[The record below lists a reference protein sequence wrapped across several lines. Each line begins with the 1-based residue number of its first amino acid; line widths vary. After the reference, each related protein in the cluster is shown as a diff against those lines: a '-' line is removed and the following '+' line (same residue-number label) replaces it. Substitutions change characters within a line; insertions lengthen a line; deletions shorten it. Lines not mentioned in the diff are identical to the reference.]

1 MKIIITW
8 LLFIGVIAVN
18 ALANILPING
28 YNTGQI
34 SAFYPNAFVPAGFTF
49 SIWGV
54 IYLLLLSYTI
64 GFTFYSFKPQQH
76 PKAFKFIERVN
87 TYFLL
92 TCVFNM
98 SWIVAWHYLQ
108 IELSVL
114 IMLLFLSTLIQLF
127 LKTKSMANDL
137 TLIQRFILQT
147 PFIVYLG
154 WISVATIANITALLV
169 AYKWTAL
176 SIAPVYWS
184 AAMILIATPDTTWST
199 PNETVATACKRAPT
213 APKIIAANN
222 PIQGPCWE
230 PINPP
235 AHAPKIIIPS
245 RPILTTPA
253 RSENNPPSPAKII
266 GTESNNAADTVPT
279 LVNSVA
285 PVINRIID
293 ISNKR

>member
-8 LLFIGVIAVN
+8 ILFVGVIAVN

-64 GFTFYSFKPQQH
+64 GFTYYSFKRQQH
-76 PKAFKFIERVN
+76 PKAFLFIERIN

-98 SWIVAWHYLQ
+98 AWIVAWHYLQ

-127 LKTKSMANDL
+127 LKSKIMAHDL
-137 TLIQRFILQT
+137 NRTQRIILQT

-176 SIAPVYWS
+176 NIAPAYWS
-184 AAMILIATPDTTWST
+184 ATMILIAIVLAVLMLRKFKVV
-199 PNETVATACKRAPT
+199 EFALVVAWALWGIYNA
-213 APKIIAANN
+213 
-222 PIQGPCWE
+222 QGP
-230 PINPP
+230 
-235 AHAPKIIIPS
+235 AA
-245 RPILTTPA
+245 PILAKLTAVGIGVLITA
-253 RSENNPPSPAKII
+253 AFFTLIQKPSK
-266 GTESNNAADTVPT
+266 
-279 LVNSVA
+279 
-285 PVINRIID
+285 
-293 ISNKR
+293 NKMA

>member
-8 LLFIGVIAVN
+8 LLFVGVIAVN

-54 IYLLLLSYTI
+54 IYLLLLSYSI
-64 GFTFYSFKPQQH
+64 GFTYYTLKQEQY
-76 PKAFKFIERVN
+76 PKAFAFIERIN
-87 TYFLL
+87 IYFLL

-114 IMLLFLSTLIQLF
+114 IMLLFLITLIQLF
-127 LKTKSMANDL
+127 LKTITMARDL
-137 TLIQRFILQT
+137 TLTQRFILQT

-154 WISVATIANITALLV
+154 WISVATIANTTALLV

-176 SIAPVYWS
+176 CIAPVYWS
-184 AAMILIATPDTTWST
+184 AAMILIAIILAVFMLLKFKAVPFALV
-199 PNETVATACKRAPT
+199 VAWALWGIYHAQGL
-213 APKIIAANN
+213 AA
-222 PIQGPCWE
+222 
-230 PINPP
+230 
-235 AHAPKIIIPS
+235 
-245 RPILTTPA
+245 PILATLTSGGLGLLIVA
-253 RSENNPPSPAKII
+253 SLFTFINYNLKTKI
-266 GTESNNAADTVPT
+266 T
-279 LVNSVA
+279 
-285 PVINRIID
+285 
-293 ISNKR
+293 

>member
-8 LLFIGVIAVN
+8 VFFLGVIAVN

-64 GFTFYSFKPQQH
+64 GFTYYTLKQEQY
-76 PKAFKFIERVN
+76 PKAFALIERIN
-87 TYFLL
+87 IYFLL

-98 SWIVAWHYLQ
+98 SWILAWHYLQ
-108 IELSVL
+108 IELSLV

-127 LKTKSMANDL
+127 LKSNTIARDL
-137 TLIQRFILQT
+137 SLTQRFILQT

-154 WISVATIANITALLV
+154 WISVATIANSTAMLV

-176 SIAPVYWS
+176 NIAPVYWS
-184 AAMILIATPDTTWST
+184 ALMILIAIVLAVWMLIKFKAVPFALV
-199 PNETVATACKRAPT
+199 VAWAFWGIYHA
-213 APKIIAANN
+213 
-222 PIQGPCWE
+222 QGP
-230 PINPP
+230 
-235 AHAPKIIIPS
+235 AA
-245 RPILTTPA
+245 PILANLTA
-253 RSENNPPSPAKII
+253 GGI
-266 GTESNNAADTVPT
+266 GVLIT
-279 LVNSVA
+279 LVLFTLFSMS
-285 PVINRIID
+285 RK
-293 ISNKR
+293 NKMA

>member
-8 LLFIGVIAVN
+8 LLFVGVIAVN

-54 IYLLLLSYTI
+54 IYLLLLAYTI
-64 GFTFYSFKPQQH
+64 GFTFYSIQRQQH
-76 PKAFKFIERVN
+76 PKAFIFLERIN

-98 SWIVAWHYLQ
+98 AWILAWHYLQ
-108 IELSVL
+108 IELSVV

-127 LKTKSMANDL
+127 LKSKSMANDL
-137 TLIQRFILQT
+137 TLTQRFILQA

-169 AYKWTAL
+169 AYKWTAF
-176 SIAPVYWS
+176 AVDPVYWS
-184 AAMILIATPDTTWST
+184 AAMILIAIVLAVLMLKKFKVV
-199 PNETVATACKRAPT
+199 EFALVVAWALWGIYNAQGPAAPILAKLTAAG
-213 APKIIAANN
+213 IGILIAAVLFTFIQKLRKNN
-222 PIQGPCWE
+222 L
-230 PINPP
+230 
-235 AHAPKIIIPS
+235 A
-245 RPILTTPA
+245 
-253 RSENNPPSPAKII
+253 
-266 GTESNNAADTVPT
+266 
-279 LVNSVA
+279 
-285 PVINRIID
+285 
-293 ISNKR
+293 

>member
-1 MKIIITW
+1 MKIITTW
-8 LLFIGVIAVN
+8 LLFFGVIAVN

-64 GFTFYSFKPQQH
+64 GFTYYSIKRQQH
-76 PKAFKFIERVN
+76 PKAYRFIDRVN

-92 TCVFNM
+92 TCIFNM
-98 SWIVAWHYLQ
+98 AWIVAWHYLQ

-127 LKTKSMANDL
+127 LKTSTMVHDL
-137 TLIQRFILQT
+137 TLAQKFILQT

-169 AYKWTAL
+169 AYKWTAF

-184 AAMILIATPDTTWST
+184 AAMILIAILLAVLILKKFK
-199 PNETVATACKRAPT
+199 TVSFALVVAWALWGIYN
-213 APKIIAANN
+213 A
-222 PIQGPCWE
+222 QGP
-230 PINPP
+230 
-235 AHAPKIIIPS
+235 AV
-245 RPILTTPA
+245 PILA
-253 RSENNPPSPAKII
+253 RLTAVGI
-266 GTESNNAADTVPT
+266 GVLISAVLFRFIQQLRESRMA
-279 LVNSVA
+279 
-285 PVINRIID
+285 
-293 ISNKR
+293 

>member
-8 LLFIGVIAVN
+8 VLFLGVIAVN

-64 GFTFYSFKPQQH
+64 GFTYYTLKQEQN
-76 PKAFKFIERVN
+76 PKAFALIERIN
-87 TYFLL
+87 IYFLL

-108 IELSVL
+108 IELSLV
-114 IMLLFLSTLIQLF
+114 IMLLFLITLIQLF
-127 LKTKSMANDL
+127 LKSNTIARDL
-137 TLIQRFILQT
+137 TLTQRFILQT

-154 WISVATIANITALLV
+154 WISVATIANTTALLV

-176 SIAPVYWS
+176 CIAPVYWS
-184 AAMILIATPDTTWST
+184 AAMILIAIILAVFMLLKFKAVPFALVVAWALWGIKASQGPVYPLIQSITTVS
-199 PNETVATACKRAPT
+199 VACLFVMIAITLIKRE
-213 APKIIAANN
+213 PKII
-222 PIQGPCWE
+222 
-230 PINPP
+230 
-235 AHAPKIIIPS
+235 
-245 RPILTTPA
+245 
-253 RSENNPPSPAKII
+253 
-266 GTESNNAADTVPT
+266 
-279 LVNSVA
+279 
-285 PVINRIID
+285 
-293 ISNKR
+293 

>member
-8 LLFIGVIAVN
+8 ILFIGVIAVN

-64 GFTFYSFKPQQH
+64 GFTYNTLKQEQY
-76 PKAFKFIERVN
+76 PKAFALIERIN
-87 TYFLL
+87 IYFLL

-108 IELSVL
+108 IELSLV
-114 IMLLFLSTLIQLF
+114 IMLLFLITLIQLF
-127 LKTKSMANDL
+127 LKSNTIARDL
-137 TLIQRFILQT
+137 TLTQRFILQT

-154 WISVATIANITALLV
+154 WISVATIANTTALLV
-169 AYKWTAL
+169 AYKWTAF

-184 AAMILIATPDTTWST
+184 ASMILIALLLAVLMLKIFKAVPFALVVTW
-199 PNETVATACKRAPT
+199 ALWGIYHA
-213 APKIIAANN
+213 
-222 PIQGPCWE
+222 QGP
-230 PINPP
+230 
-235 AHAPKIIIPS
+235 AA
-245 RPILTTPA
+245 PILASITA
-253 RSENNPPSPAKII
+253 GGI
-266 GTESNNAADTVPT
+266 GILIT
-279 LVNSVA
+279 LVLFTL
-285 PVINRIID
+285 IY
-293 ISNKR
+293 ISRKNKMA

>member
-8 LLFIGVIAVN
+8 ILYVGVIAVN

-49 SIWGV
+49 SIWGI

-64 GFTFYSFKPQQH
+64 GFTYYSIQRQQY
-76 PKAFKFIERVN
+76 PKAFILIERIN

-98 SWIVAWHYLQ
+98 AWILAWHYLQ

-137 TLIQRFILQT
+137 TLTQRFILQT

-169 AYKWTAL
+169 AYKWTAFAL
-176 SIAPVYWS
+176 DPVYWS
-184 AAMILIATPDTTWST
+184 AAMILIAIVLAMLILRKFKVV
-199 PNETVATACKRAPT
+199 EFALVVAWALWGIYNAQGPAAPILAKLTAAG
-213 APKIIAANN
+213 IGILIAAVLFTLIQKLRKNN
-222 PIQGPCWE
+222 L
-230 PINPP
+230 
-235 AHAPKIIIPS
+235 A
-245 RPILTTPA
+245 
-253 RSENNPPSPAKII
+253 
-266 GTESNNAADTVPT
+266 
-279 LVNSVA
+279 
-285 PVINRIID
+285 
-293 ISNKR
+293 

>member
-8 LLFIGVIAVN
+8 LLFVGVIAVN

-64 GFTFYSFKPQQH
+64 GFTYYSIRGKQH
-76 PKAFKFIERVN
+76 PKAFIFIERIN
-87 TYFLL
+87 IYFLL
-92 TCVFNM
+92 TCIFNM

-114 IMLLFLSTLIQLF
+114 IMLLFLTTLIQFF
-127 LKTKSMANDL
+127 LKSITIARDL
-137 TLIQRFILQT
+137 TLTQRFILQT

-184 AAMILIATPDTTWST
+184 AAMILIAIILAVYMLIQFKAVPFAIV
-199 PNETVATACKRAPT
+199 VAWAFWGIYHA
-213 APKIIAANN
+213 
-222 PIQGPCWE
+222 QGP
-230 PINPP
+230 
-235 AHAPKIIIPS
+235 AA
-245 RPILTTPA
+245 PILANLTA
-253 RSENNPPSPAKII
+253 GGI
-266 GTESNNAADTVPT
+266 GVLIT
-279 LVNSVA
+279 LILFTLFSMS
-285 PVINRIID
+285 RK
-293 ISNKR
+293 NKMA

>member
-8 LLFIGVIAVN
+8 LLFVSVIAVN

-64 GFTFYSFKPQQH
+64 GFTYFSIKGQQY
-76 PKAFKFIERVN
+76 PKAFIFIERIN
-87 TYFLL
+87 IYFLM
-92 TCVFNM
+92 TCVLNM
-98 SWIVAWHYLQ
+98 AWILAWHYLQ
-108 IELSVL
+108 IELSVV

-127 LKTKSMANDL
+127 LKSNTIANGL
-137 TLIQRFILQT
+137 TSTQKIILHT

-184 AAMILIATPDTTWST
+184 AIMILIAIVLALLILRKFKAVEFALVLAWALWGIY
-199 PNETVATACKRAPT
+199 NA
-213 APKIIAANN
+213 
-222 PIQGPCWE
+222 QGP
-230 PINPP
+230 
-235 AHAPKIIIPS
+235 AA
-245 RPILTTPA
+245 PILA
-253 RSENNPPSPAKII
+253 RITAGGIGVII
-266 GTESNNAADTVPT
+266 TASLFTFFKSN
-279 LVNSVA
+279 NSVA
-285 PVINRIID
+285 
-293 ISNKR
+293 

>member
-8 LLFIGVIAVN
+8 LLFVGVIAVN

-54 IYLLLLSYTI
+54 IYLFLFSYCI
-64 GFTFYSFKPQQH
+64 GYTYYTLKQVQY
-76 PKAFKFIERVN
+76 PKAFAFIERIN

-98 SWIVAWHYLQ
+98 AWIVAWHYLQ

-127 LKTKSMANDL
+127 LKTKSMAHDL
-137 TLIQRFILQT
+137 TLTQRFILQT

-169 AYKWTAL
+169 AYKWTAWN
-176 SIAPVYWS
+176 IAPAYWS
-184 AAMILIATPDTTWST
+184 ATMILIAIVLAVLMLSKFKVF
-199 PNETVATACKRAPT
+199 EFALVVAWALWGIYNA
-213 APKIIAANN
+213 
-222 PIQGPCWE
+222 QGP
-230 PINPP
+230 
-235 AHAPKIIIPS
+235 AV
-245 RPILTTPA
+245 PIL
-253 RSENNPPSPAKII
+253 AKLTAGGI
-266 GTESNNAADTVPT
+266 GILITAIFFSFIYKPRKSKMA
-279 LVNSVA
+279 
-285 PVINRIID
+285 
-293 ISNKR
+293 